1 LKVVSSGVV
10 ERSPFPSITAAG
22 LVIAVAAGFKIEG
35 DIDVKVPIPV
45 LEEMS
50 MVPIAG
56 PVATAA
62 INERCWT

>member
-1 LKVVSSGVV
+1 
-10 ERSPFPSITAAG
+10 